1 MFSMSHSNL
10 SEDRPKEKATMEEI
24 ALPIVITGHIDHGKS
39 TLIGRLLYDT
49 GVLKEDRYRE
59 ITQTSSLL
67 GKTTEFAFALDA
79 LEEERERGITID
91 TTQIYFQTPKRKYV
105 IIDAPGHKEFLRN
118 MITGASYAEAAVLI
132 IDAKEGIMEQT
143 KRHAYLLNMVGIK
156 EVCVLI
162 NKMDLVGFSKAVF
175 DQIRKDILPFFSL
188 LSIKPRAFIP
198 ISALSGL
205 NVAHRDTV
213 MDWYRGPSFL
223 ETLDELEFKAFEKR
237 PFRFPV
243 QDLFQT
249 GDEMVILGR
258 IESGE
263 VEKGREVFILP
274 EGTQT
279 RIKEIKKFMQ
289 TDIQKASC
297 GESIGLT
304 LDRMDSVRR
313 GTVLSGSHDTRI
325 TNTFEANVIWFEGSY
340 DENEKIKLRC
350 TTQES
355 DCRMTI
361 HEKFDP
367 ATMDK
372 KLDRMNHLEI
382 GEVAKVKIQT
392 ERKMVIDFFSYIPEL
407 GRFIIEKNGIP
418 VGGGIV
424 V

>member
-1 MFSMSHSNL
+1 
-10 SEDRPKEKATMEEI
+10 MEEA
-24 ALPIVITGHIDHGKS
+24 ALPIVITGHVDHGKS

-59 ITQTSSLL
+59 IIQTSSML
-67 GKTTEFAFALDA
+67 GKETEFAFALDA
-79 LEEERERGITID
+79 LEEERERGVTID

-162 NKMDLVGFSKAVF
+162 NKMDLVGYSEAVF
-175 DQIRKDILPFFSL
+175 EQIQKDILSF
-188 LSIKPRAFIP
+188 LSALSMHPRRFIP
-198 ISALSGL
+198 ISALSGV
-205 NVAHRDTV
+205 NVARRDTA
-213 MDWYRGPSFL
+213 MDWYQGPSLL
-223 ETLDELEFKAFEKR
+223 EALDEMDYKAFEER

-243 QDLFQT
+243 QDLYPV
-249 GDEMVILGR
+249 GDETVILGR

-263 VEKGREVFILP
+263 VMRGMEVCILP
-274 EGTQT
+274 EGKMGK
-279 RIKEIKKFMQ
+279 IKEIKKFMQ
-289 TDIQKASC
+289 TDIQRASC

-304 LDRMDSVRR
+304 LDGIDSIRR
-313 GTVLSGSHDTRI
+313 GSVLSGGRDAIVTKA
-325 TNTFEANVIWFEGSY
+325 FGANVIWFEGCY
-340 DENEKIKLRC
+340 DENEKIKIRC

-355 DCRMTI
+355 DCQMVI

-372 KLDRMNHLEI
+372 KSERKNHLEI
-382 GEVAKVKIQT
+382 GEVAKVRIQT
-392 ERKMVIDFFSYIPEL
+392 DKEMVIDSFSYIPEM
-407 GRFIIEKNGIP
+407 GRFIIENDGIP
-418 VGGGIV
+418 VAGGIV